1 MFIPSV
7 MFSSNDAYIPFGSP
21 VLELFLVP
29 PGRYADR
36 VNFLNHLKE
45 IPSAMGKK
53 NPICSEFSHW
63 NINHP
68 GNHG

>member
-45 IPSAMGKK
+45 IPSAMG
-53 NPICSEFSHW
+53 
-63 NINHP
+63 
-68 GNHG
+68 